1 MNAQK
6 QRPLQHQM
14 PQRPHTTHVE
24 RVYVKVNSD
33 FDSSGYLQPR
43 SITWLDGRTF
53 TIDAVTDFRPKS
65 VYHQG
70 SRGSCYTVV
79 IKGEERRLYFER
91 TDKSHTGLVG
101 RWYVETEVAEGA

>member
-6 QRPLQHQM
+6 QRPQKLQAI
-14 PQRPHTTHVE
+14 QRPQPTRVE
-24 RVYVKVNSD
+24 RVYVRVNSD
-33 FDSSGYLQPR
+33 FDSSGYVQPR

-65 VYHQG
+65 VYRQG
-70 SRGSCYTVV
+70 ARGSCYTVV

-91 TDKSHTGLVG
+91 TDSSHTSLVG